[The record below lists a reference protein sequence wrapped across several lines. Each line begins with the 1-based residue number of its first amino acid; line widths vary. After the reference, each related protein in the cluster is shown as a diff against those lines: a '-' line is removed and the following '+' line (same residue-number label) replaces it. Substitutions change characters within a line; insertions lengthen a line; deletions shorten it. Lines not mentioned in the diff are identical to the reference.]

1 MKITHEI
8 KRVRL
13 TKEETGALHTTLKVF
28 DALCNNISHGE
39 SLICEDG
46 IVISLEEIDH
56 IAEVL
61 SDIVVLNGD
70 LTIED
75 PPKNEGEDN

>member
-13 TKEETGALHTTLKVF
+13 TEEESGALYAAIEVF
-28 DALCNNISHGE
+28 DTLCNNISHGE

-46 IVISLEEIDH
+46 TVISLEEIDH
-56 IAEVL
+56 L
-61 SDIVVLNGD
+61 SDVLDKLLDED

-75 PPKNEGEDN
+75 PLKNEGEDN